1 MESTGRPYKDTIKN
15 SDFFMR
21 TFDEWIESSELIW
34 HKDRRHRLVK
44 VFEGEG
50 WQIQFENNLPF
61 LLEKD
66 K

>member
-1 MESTGRPYKDTIKN
+1 MVVESTGRPYKDTIKN

-50 WQIQFENNLPF
+50 WQIQF
-61 LLEKD
+61 
-66 K
+66 